1 MDKPRLRFAPSP
13 SGFLHIGGA
22 RTALFCWLLA
32 RRHGGQFI
40 LRIEDTNAERS
51 TDESIEAI
59 LDSLKWLGLDWDEG
73 PEVDGPHAP
82 YFQSQR
88 KDTYGKHIDR
98 LIASGAVYRCYC
110 TKEELDAKRQAAM
123 TEGRKPAYDRTC
135 REKTPAEWPDGEPYV
150 LRLKAPLEGATVVSD
165 LVRGDVT
172 FPNSELSDQV
182 VVRSN
187 GDPLYN
193 FVVVVDDATMNITHV
208 VRGDDHLSN
217 TPKQIQI
224 YEALG
229 YALPKFAH
237 LPMILG
243 HDKKRLSK
251 RHGATS
257 VLQYRDEGYFPGA
270 MVNFLARLGWSHG
283 DQEIFTTDEL
293 IQSFGLDAVG
303 KSPGVWNAEK
313 LDWVNQEW
321 LRAKSDVDLAVLL
334 APLIEAAGFPAQ
346 APDALMVRRI
356 STISERAKTL
366 LDLVEHGSWY
376 WAAADA
382 VEYNDAKANRKFL
395 KNENV
400 ALLEACLGS
409 LEAISKDDW
418 TAALIETG
426 ILAVAETFDLKLGKI
441 AQPLRV
447 AITGST
453 RSPGIFESLWALG
466 REKSLIR
473 VRRALALADSTPPV
487 EP

>member
-32 RRHGGQFI
+32 RRHGGQFV
-40 LRIEDTNAERS
+40 LRIEDTNAARS

-73 PEVDGPHAP
+73 PGVDGPHAP
-82 YFQSQR
+82 YYQSQR
-88 KDTYGKHIDR
+88 KDTYREHIDR
-98 LIASGAVYRCYC
+98 LVASGSVYRCYC
-110 TKEELDAKRQAAM
+110 TKDELDAKRQAAM
-123 TEGRKPAYDRTC
+123 AEGRKPAYDRTC
-135 REKTPAEWPDGEPYV
+135 REKDPADWPEGEPYV

-217 TPKQIQI
+217 TPKQVQL

-229 YALPKFAH
+229 YPLPKFAH

-283 DQEIFTTDEL
+283 DQEIFTVDEL
-293 IQSFGLDAVG
+293 IESFGLDAVG

-321 LRAKSDVDLAVLL
+321 LRAKSDADLAVLV
-334 APLIEAAGFPAQ
+334 APLIEAAGFPSQ
-346 APDALMVRRI
+346 SPDALMVRRI

-366 LDLVEHGSWY
+366 LDLVEHGAWY

-395 KNENV
+395 KHENV
-400 ALLEACLGS
+400 SLLEACLAA
-409 LEAISKDDW
+409 LEAISEEKW

-426 ILAVAETFDLKLGKI
+426 ILAVAESFELKLGKI

-453 RSPGIFESLWALG
+453 RSPGIFDSLWALG
-466 REKSLIR
+466 REKSLLR
-473 VRRALALADSTPPV
+473 VQRALALAAATPPV
-487 EP
+487 EA